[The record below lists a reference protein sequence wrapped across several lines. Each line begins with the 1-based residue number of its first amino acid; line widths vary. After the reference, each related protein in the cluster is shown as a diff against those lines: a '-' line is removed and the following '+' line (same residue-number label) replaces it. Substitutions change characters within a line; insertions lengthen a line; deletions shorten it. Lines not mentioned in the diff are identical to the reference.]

1 MFSVYSTSFL
11 GKNIPLFRGKLVT
24 GRDTFGA
31 GGASPPL
38 HRDQGMRAMRGIFV
52 PSFHAG
58 AGPRLARP
66 IGPCG
71 GTPLR
76 WGVKM
81 DGKEMKQARGFLRRA
96 PVRSDLSFAYQSG

>member
-1 MFSVYSTSFL
+1 M
-11 GKNIPLFRGKLVT
+11 T

-38 HRDQGMRAMRGIFV
+38 HRDQGMRTMRGIFV

-81 DGKEMKQARGFLRRA
+81 DGKEMKQARGFLSRA
-96 PVRSDLSFAYQSG
+96 PVRAGLSFAYQSGERV

>member
-1 MFSVYSTSFL
+1 M
-11 GKNIPLFRGKLVT
+11 T

-38 HRDQGMRAMRGIFV
+38 HRDQGMRTMRGIFV
-52 PSFHAG
+52 PSSHAG

-66 IGPCG
+66 IGSCG

-81 DGKEMKQARGFLRRA
+81 DGKEMKQARGFLSRA

>member
-1 MFSVYSTSFL
+1 M
-11 GKNIPLFRGKLVT
+11 T

-38 HRDQGMRAMRGIFV
+38 HRDQGMRTM
-52 PSFHAG
+52 
-58 AGPRLARP
+58 LARP

-81 DGKEMKQARGFLRRA
+81 DGKEMKQARGFLSRA
-96 PVRSDLSFAYQSG
+96 PVRSGLSFAYQSG

>member
-1 MFSVYSTSFL
+1 M
-11 GKNIPLFRGKLVT
+11 T

-38 HRDQGMRAMRGIFV
+38 HRDQGMRTMRGIFV
-52 PSFHAG
+52 PSSHAG
-58 AGPRLARP
+58 QVPGSPGLLARVE
-66 IGPCG
+66 

-81 DGKEMKQARGFLRRA
+81 DGKEMKQARGFLSRA
-96 PVRSDLSFAYQSG
+96 PVRSGLSFAYQSG